1 MKKFFFYVY
10 LLIKNHL
17 FQLDYFVFITIEYFN
32 LLCSSL
38 FKLSVLLS
46 LNITAHFKEE
56 IEMHWKL
63 TEMLACT
70 EYTLCM
76 IKFTA
81 NWFFLFSLIVL
92 I

>member
-1 MKKFFFYVY
+1 MY
-10 LLIKNHL
+10 LLIKNRL

-46 LNITAHFKEE
+46 QNITAHFREE

-63 TEMLACT
+63 TKILTCT
-70 EYTLCM
+70 EYDKIHCQQ
-76 IKFTA
+76 I
-81 NWFFLFSLIVL
+81 FLLLKVFI
-92 I
+92 

>member
-1 MKKFFFYVY
+1 MYF
-10 LLIKNHL
+10 LIKNRL